1 VAQAFL
7 PPLKILTEN
16 LNAPDSHNL
25 RHSGGRDKL
34 SHEAREAPLHALL
47 GEGMGKMITKHSRIG
62 FIGLGAM
69 GQRMARRLLKAGF
82 KLTAYDHT
90 SKKSM
95 ALAADG
101 AVSAPSIRQ
110 LAMKSDVIISCL
122 PNDEAVLS
130 VYRGPEG
137 VLACAN
143 HGSIALE
150 MSTVSPDTSRM
161 LHRMGR
167 ELGIEVLDVAISG
180 STPAAEQG
188 TLTLLGGGDAK
199 VFAECEPIF
208 SAVAKQYFCLGPS
221 GSGTTMKLVVNSL
234 LGVNM
239 QAIAEAVA
247 FGEKAGLNREHLLE
261 VLAKTAVIS
270 PAHQNKLIRAEHD
283 DYSPQFPL
291 RLMNK
296 DFGLI
301 LAKAAEVGAPMPVT
315 AAAHQINTART
326 AADGDEDFSSVI
338 NEMEQM
344 ARVRR
349 NSEQDAERSTVKKQ
363 AAR

>member
-1 VAQAFL
+1 
-7 PPLKILTEN
+7 
-16 LNAPDSHNL
+16 
-25 RHSGGRDKL
+25 
-34 SHEAREAPLHALL
+34 
-47 GEGMGKMITKHSRIG
+47 MISKHSRIG

-69 GQRMARRLLKAGF
+69 GQRMARRLLNAGF
-82 KLTAYDHT
+82 KVIAYDHT
-90 SKKSM
+90 SRKSM

-110 LAMKSDVIISCL
+110 LAMKSEVIISCL

-130 VYRGPEG
+130 VYQGPEG

-143 HGSIALE
+143 RNSIVIE
-150 MSTVSPDTSRM
+150 MSTVSPETSRT
-161 LHRMGR
+161 LHRMRR

-188 TLTLLGGGDAK
+188 TVTLLGGGDAK
-199 VFAECEPIF
+199 VFDACEPIF
-208 SAVAKQYFCLGPS
+208 SVVAKQYFHLGPS
-221 GSGTTMKLVVNSL
+221 GSGTTMKLVVNAL

-247 FGEKAGLNREHLLE
+247 FGEKAGLNRELLLE

-270 PAHQNKLIRAEHD
+270 AAHQNKLLRAEHD

-301 LAKAAEVGAPMPVT
+301 LDKAAEVGAPMPLA
-315 AAAHQINTART
+315 AAAHQIFAART
-326 AADGDEDFSSVI
+326 AVNGDEDFSSVI
-338 NEMEQM
+338 DEMEHM

-349 NSEQDAERSTVKKQ
+349 NPEQAGELSSLTRR